1 METTKISNF
10 QQRNEN
16 SIRLLALIKAKKGR
30 GKELLEILLKLVE
43 PTLKE
48 EGNISYV
55 PHVSME
61 NSDEILFDEIWMDH
75 TSLDKH
81 FKEQYMTNLPA
92 DIGHLI
98 DEPIVLKK
106 YKEVFLNK

>member
-1 METTKISNF
+1 MQPKIIYDINIYFLMEITKISNF
-10 QQRNEN
+10 QKRNEN

-61 NSDEILFDEIWMDH
+61 KPDEILFDEIWMDNP
-75 TSLDKH
+75 SLDEH
-81 FKEQYMTNLPA
+81 
-92 DIGHLI
+92 
-98 DEPIVLKK
+98 
-106 YKEVFLNK
+106 